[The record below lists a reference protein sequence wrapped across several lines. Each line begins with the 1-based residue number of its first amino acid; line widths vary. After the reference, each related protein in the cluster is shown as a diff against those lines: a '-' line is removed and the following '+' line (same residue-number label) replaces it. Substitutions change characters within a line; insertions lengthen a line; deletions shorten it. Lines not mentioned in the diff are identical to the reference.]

1 MTLLQQCILVV
12 FRINVHF
19 LEMAVFF
26 NFGGHFGSY
35 INYYKSESFLVPNK
49 TFVNIFIG
57 VLQEIVLFRWLKRV
71 FSLQSR
77 PYWN

>member
-1 MTLLQQCILVV
+1 MTLLQQRKSFL

-19 LEMAVFF
+19 PKMAAIL

-35 INYYKSESFLVPNK
+35 INYYKSETFLMPNK

-57 VLQEIVLFRWLKRV
+57 ELQEIV
-71 FSLQSR
+71 
-77 PYWN
+77 